1 MPATKKAVKPPVKPV
16 AKAVKKVAEAD
27 PVDEAPKS
35 RGRKRNDERD
45 ANDLAIVLENVTV
58 TGEFPTHR
66 VKGVSA
72 AAEAA
77 GTDPIRVRA
86 LLDRHLA
93 EEKGIEEATP
103 EAITE
108 ARESGLNW
116 GVIDAM
122 FGISRSKTLALYDEA
137 NGEGAHRLR
146 KLYGGEGAE
155 RIKPEAEPKP
165 KAEKKPKAE
174 AGELTPRFDSDTPKE
189 DIVTQLN
196 GKTVT
201 VRVRA
206 NGVESTAKV
215 KVTKDTAK
223 VGVVKGERVVKFT
236 DGKGNARTV
245 ALASFLK

>member
-1 MPATKKAVKPPVKPV
+1 MPVAKKAVKPPVKPPV
-16 AKAVKKVAEAD
+16 KAAKKVAKD
-27 PVDEAPKS
+27 VDVDEAPKP
-35 RGRKRNDERD
+35 RGRQRDSERD
-45 ANDLAIVLENVTV
+45 ANDLAIVLENTEV
-58 TGEFPTHR
+58 TGEFPFHR

-93 EEKGIEEATP
+93 EERGIEEATP

-146 KLYGGEGAE
+146 KLYGGDGAE

-174 AGELTPRFDSDTPKE
+174 AGDLSPRFDSDTTKE
-189 DIVTQLN
+189 AIVAALN

-201 VRVRA
+201 IRVRA

-223 VGVVKGERVVKFT
+223 VGVVKGERVVRFT

-245 ALASFLK
+245 AVASFLK